1 MNIFEAVKGSVTTR
15 QAAEMYGIQVRRNG
29 MARCPFHNDR
39 NPSMKVDSRFHCFG
53 CQADGDV
60 IDFVGRLYGLG
71 SKAAAEKL
79 AADFGISYD
88 SKWKAPPRRVS
99 PVESELQ
106 RNQREEKHCYLVL
119 CEYLHLLKAWQELY
133 APRSPDEEWH
143 PLFTEALQK
152 MSHVEYLLEVLL
164 TGTEE
169 EKKQLVCEHR
179 KDVKKLEERIRNHAA
194 RADSYA
200 GDADTDASAGRR
212 VA

>member
-1 MNIFEAVKGSVTTR
+1 MNIFEAVKNSVTTR
-15 QAAEMYGIQVRRNG
+15 QAAEMYGIQVRRNS

-39 NPSMKVDSRFHCFG
+39 NPSMKVDRRFHCFG

-79 AADFGISYD
+79 AADFGIPYD
-88 SKWKAPPRRVS
+88 SQWKAQPRRVK
-99 PVESELQ
+99 PVESERQ

-133 APRSPDEEWH
+133 APRSPDEAWH

-152 MSHVEYLLEVLL
+152 ISHVEYLLDVLL

-169 EKKQLVCEHR
+169 EKKQLVYEHR
-179 KDVKKLEERIRNHAA
+179 REVKELEERIRNHAA
-194 RADSYA
+194 RADSSA
-200 GDADTDASAGRR
+200 GCTDTDASAGRR

>member
-1 MNIFEAVKGSVTTR
+1 MNIFEAVKNSVTTR
-15 QAAEMYGIQVRRNG
+15 QAAEMYGIQIRRNG
-29 MARCPFHNDR
+29 MARCPFHNDK
-39 NPSMKVDSRFHCFG
+39 NPSMKVDRRFHCFG

-79 AADFGISYD
+79 ATDFGIPYD
-88 SKWKAPPRRVS
+88 SKWKAPPRRLKL
-99 PVESELQ
+99 VESERQ
-106 RNQREEKHCYLVL
+106 RNQREEKECYLVL

-133 APRSPDEEWH
+133 APRSPDEELH

-152 MSHVEYLLEVLL
+152 MPHVEYQLDVLL

-169 EKKQLVCEHR
+169 EKKQLVCEYR

-194 RADSYA
+194 RADDQA
-200 GDADTDASAGRR
+200 GCADTDAGRR

>member
-1 MNIFEAVKGSVTTR
+1 MNIFEAVKDNVTTR

-29 MARCPFHNDR
+29 MARCPFHNDK
-39 NPSMKVDSRFHCFG
+39 NPSMKVDRRFHCFS

-71 SKAAAEKL
+71 IKAAAEKL
-79 AADFGISYD
+79 ATDFGIHYD
-88 SKWKAPPRRVS
+88 SQWKAPPRRVR
-99 PVESELQ
+99 PVESERQ
-106 RNQREEKHCYLVL
+106 RNQREEKECYLVL

-143 PLFTEALQK
+143 PLFTESLQK
-152 MSHVEYLLEVLL
+152 TSYVEYLLDVLL

-169 EKKQLVCEHR
+169 EKKQLVYEHR

-200 GDADTDASAGRR
+200 GGADTDASAGRR

>member
-1 MNIFEAVKGSVTTR
+1 MNIFEAVKDSVTTR

-39 NPSMKVDSRFHCFG
+39 NPSMKVDRRFHCFG

-60 IDFVGRLYGLG
+60 IDFVGRLYGLC

-79 AADFGISYD
+79 AADFGIPYD
-88 SKWKAPPRRVS
+88 SQWKAPPRRVK
-99 PVESELQ
+99 PVESERQ
-106 RNQREEKHCYLVL
+106 RNQREEKHSYLVL

-133 APRSPDEEWH
+133 APRSPNEEWH

-152 MSHVEYLLEVLL
+152 ISYVEYLLEVLL

-169 EKKQLVCEHR
+169 EKKQLVCEQR
-179 KDVKKLEERIRNHAA
+179 KDVKKLEERIGNHAA
-194 RADSYA
+194 RADGCA
-200 GDADTDASAGRR
+200 ETDASAGRR

>member
-60 IDFVGRLYGLG
+60 IDFVGRLYGIG
-71 SKAAAEKL
+71 SKAATEKL
-79 AADFGISYD
+79 AADFGIPYD
-88 SKWKAPPRRVS
+88 SRSNAPPRRAK
-99 PVESELQ
+99 PVESERQ
-106 RNQREEKHCYLVL
+106 RNQREEKNCYLVL

-133 APRSPDEEWH
+133 APRSPNEEWH

-152 MSHVEYLLEVLL
+152 TSYVEYLLDVLL
-164 TGTEE
+164 TGAEE
-169 EKKQLVCEHR
+169 EKKQLLYEHR

-200 GDADTDASAGRR
+200 GGADTDASAGRR

>member
-1 MNIFEAVKGSVTTR
+1 MNIFEAVKDNVTTR

-29 MARCPFHNDR
+29 MARCPFHNDK
-39 NPSMKVDSRFHCFG
+39 NPSMKVDRRFHCFS

-71 SKAAAEKL
+71 IKAAAEKL
-79 AADFGISYD
+79 ATDFGIHYD
-88 SKWKAPPRRVS
+88 SQWKAPPRRVR
-99 PVESELQ
+99 PVESERQ
-106 RNQREEKHCYLVL
+106 RHQREEKECYLVL
-119 CEYLHLLKAWQELY
+119 CEYLHSLKAWQELY

-143 PLFTEALQK
+143 PLFTESLQK
-152 MSHVEYLLEVLL
+152 TSYVEYLLDVLL

-169 EKKQLVCEHR
+169 EKKQLVYEHR

-194 RADSYA
+194 RADNYA

>member
-1 MNIFEAVKGSVTTR
+1 MNIFEAVKDSVTTR
-15 QAAEMYGIQVRRNG
+15 EAAEMYGIQVRRNG
-29 MARCPFHNDR
+29 MACCPFHNDK
-39 NPSMKVDSRFHCFG
+39 NPSMKVDRRFHCFG

-79 AADFGISYD
+79 AADFGILYD
-88 SKWKAPPRRVS
+88 SQWKAPPRKVK
-99 PVESELQ
+99 PVESERQ
-106 RNQREEKHCYLVL
+106 RNQRGEKHSYLVL
-119 CEYLHLLKAWQELY
+119 CEYLHLLKAWQGLY

-152 MSHVEYLLEVLL
+152 TSYVEYLLDVLL

-169 EKKQLVCEHR
+169 EKKQLVYEHR
-179 KDVKKLEERIRNHAA
+179 KDVKKLEERIRNAA
-194 RADSYA
+194 RAVGS
-200 GDADTDASAGRR
+200 ADGSAGRR

>member
-1 MNIFEAVKGSVTTR
+1 MNIFEAVKNSVTTR
-15 QAAEMYGIQVRRNG
+15 QAAEMYGIQIRRNG
-29 MARCPFHNDR
+29 MARCPFHNDK
-39 NPSMKVDSRFHCFG
+39 NPSMKVDRRFHCFG

-79 AADFGISYD
+79 ATDFGIPYD
-88 SKWKAPPRRVS
+88 SKWKAPPRRLK
-99 PVESELQ
+99 PVESERQ
-106 RNQREEKHCYLVL
+106 KNQREEKHCYLVL
-119 CEYLHLLKAWQELY
+119 CEYLHLLKAWQELC

-152 MSHVEYLLEVLL
+152 ISYVEYLLDVLL
-164 TGTEE
+164 TGSEE

-179 KDVKKLEERIRNHAA
+179 KEVREFEERIRDHAA
-194 RADSYA
+194 RTDDQA
-200 GDADTDASAGRR
+200 GCADTDTDAGRR

>member
-1 MNIFEAVKGSVTTR
+1 MNIFEAVKNSVTTR
-15 QAAEMYGIQVRRNG
+15 QAAEMYGIQVRRNS

-39 NPSMKVDSRFHCFG
+39 NPSMKVDRRFHCFG

-60 IDFVGRLYGLG
+60 IDFVGRLYGLS

-88 SKWKAPPRRVS
+88 NKWKAPPRRIK
-99 PVESELQ
+99 PVESEWQ

-133 APRSPDEEWH
+133 EPRSPDEELH

-152 MSHVEYLLEVLL
+152 ISYVEYLLDVLL
-164 TGTEE
+164 TGAEE
-169 EKKQLVCEHR
+169 EKKQLLCEHR
-179 KDVKKLEERIRNHAA
+179 KEVRELEERIRDHAA
-194 RADSYA
+194 RTDDQA
-200 GDADTDASAGRR
+200 GCADTDASVGRR

>member
-1 MNIFEAVKGSVTTR
+1 MNLFEAVKDSVTTR

-39 NPSMKVDSRFHCFG
+39 NPSMKVDRRFHCFG

-71 SKAAAEKL
+71 CKEAARKL

-88 SKWKAPPRRVS
+88 SRGKAPPRRAK
-99 PVESELQ
+99 PVESEWQ
-106 RNQREEKHCYLVL
+106 RNQREERHCYLIL
-119 CEYLHLLKAWQELY
+119 CEYLHLLKTWQELY

-152 MSHVEYLLEVLL
+152 ISYVEYLLDVFL

-169 EKKQLVCEHR
+169 EKKQLMYEHR
-179 KDVKKLEERIRNHAA
+179 KDVKELEERIRNHAA
-194 RADSYA
+194 RTDGYADDTS
-200 GDADTDASAGRR
+200 ADGNAGRR

>member
-1 MNIFEAVKGSVTTR
+1 MNIFEAVKDSVTTR

-39 NPSMKVDSRFHCFG
+39 NPSMKVDRRFHCFG

-88 SKWKAPPRRVS
+88 SKWKATPRRVRT
-99 PVESELQ
+99 VESERQ
-106 RNQREEKHCYLVL
+106 RNQREEKECYLVL

-133 APRSPDEEWH
+133 APRSPDEELH

-152 MSHVEYLLEVLL
+152 MSHVEYLLDVLL

-179 KDVKKLEERIRNHAA
+179 KDVKKLEERIGNHAA
-194 RADSYA
+194 RADGCA
-200 GDADTDASAGRR
+200 GCTDTDVSVRRR

>member
-1 MNIFEAVKGSVTTR
+1 MNIFEAVKDSVTTR

-29 MARCPFHNDR
+29 MAHCPFHNDR
-39 NPSMKVDSRFHCFG
+39 NPSMKVDRRFHCFG

-79 AADFGISYD
+79 AADFGIPYD
-88 SKWKAPPRRVS
+88 SRNTAPPRRAK
-99 PVESELQ
+99 PVESEWQ
-106 RNQREEKHCYLVL
+106 KNQRQENNCYLVL

-133 APRSPDEEWH
+133 APRSPDEEYH

-152 MSHVEYLLEVLL
+152 ISNVEYLLDVLL

-179 KDVKKLEERIRNHAA
+179 KEVKELDERIRNHAA
-194 RADSYA
+194 RADGCA
-200 GDADTDASAGRR
+200 GCAETNASAGRR